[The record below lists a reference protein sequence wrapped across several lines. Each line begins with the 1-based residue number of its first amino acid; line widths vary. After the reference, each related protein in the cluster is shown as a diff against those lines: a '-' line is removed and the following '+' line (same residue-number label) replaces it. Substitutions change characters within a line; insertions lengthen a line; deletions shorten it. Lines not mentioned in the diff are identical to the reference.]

1 MEPSS
6 MARTKA
12 IKLVRIAKDT
22 PHSVGVAFIPINSSD
37 VNCSA
42 ERKARESR
50 VEGRRRNEEQEVV
63 VQEQQVLQTTKT
75 TFSNGLSHW
84 ILVGGVFG
92 GVVVG
97 FSLAALAFI
106 LKRSRKSAAARNS
119 QDDGGEEIR
128 SGGLCCKPTFPATIH
143 EV

>member
-1 MEPSS
+1 

-22 PHSVGVAFIPINSSD
+22 PHSVGVAFVPINSSD

-50 VEGRRRNEEQEVV
+50 VEGRRRSEEQEVV
-63 VQEQQVLQTTKT
+63 LQEQQVLQTTKT
-75 TFSNGLSHW
+75 TFSNGLSLW
-84 ILVGGVFG
+84 KLVGGVFG
-92 GVVVG
+92 GTVAG
-97 FSLAALAFI
+97 FSLAVVLAFI
-106 LKRSRKSAAARNS
+106 LKRSRKSAAASSS
-119 QDDGGEEIR
+119 QDNGGEIR
-128 SGGLCCKPTFPATIH
+128 SGSGLCCKPTFSATIH

>member
-1 MEPSS
+1 

-12 IKLVRIAKDT
+12 IKLVRIAKDA

-50 VEGRRRNEEQEVV
+50 VEGRRRSEEQEVV
-63 VQEQQVLQTTKT
+63 LQEQQVLQTSTT
-75 TFSNGLSHW
+75 TFSNGLW

-92 GVVVG
+92 GAVAG
-97 FSLAALAFI
+97 FSLAAVLVKAFI
-106 LKRSRKSAAARNS
+106 LKRSRKSAAAS
-119 QDDGGEEIR
+119 QSSSQGEEIQ
-128 SGGLCCKPTFPATIH
+128 SGHCCEPSFSTTIH
-143 EV
+143 GV